1 MSRRRLIPAIAG
13 SLALATLTLMPLS
26 SATAEPT
33 GVPAADDIVGAG
45 SDTTMFALDNL
56 AYGTT
61 IDGVF
66 VPGYNQGKTSALL
79 QSWDAG
85 PSYTANI
92 TPKAGAAETTRPNG
106 SGDGKSRLYGSGDNP
121 AFNFARSSSALSS
134 TEVSNG
140 LWAVPFAADGLKM
153 AVDSANTNAPAGV
166 TAKQLVDI
174 YQGTTTNWKD
184 LGGQDAPIHPL
195 IPQAGS
201 GTRSF
206 FLGLLKAANGG
217 VDITLDTTKV
227 KETQEHSDTD
237 IKADPDAIAPFST
250 GRARSLSTVKLLAD
264 SAHGGF
270 DATRAVYD
278 VVRQADLT
286 APWFAPIFGEN
297 GFICSDAA
305 KTLIYAGGLDQL
317 ARSNGTTG
325 VCGQPTQGTTTDF
338 TLNGASSS
346 HATATKLGV
355 TISGQKVSLKATVS
369 SDSLTPVGSVTFKD
383 GTKTVGTVNVQGG
396 VGLKTLTGVAPGS
409 HSYKAVYTSSSSLFT
424 GSTSAV
430 RTVAVKGASKTT
442 VSMKSTFSATTRQKA
457 IVAVTTLGH
466 AAAGKVLAKLGTKTL
481 ASGALSRG
489 KVTITLPKLTR
500 GKHTLTFAY
509 LGNATTAASRATKT
523 VTVTR

>member
-1 MSRRRLIPAIAG
+1 MSRRRLSPVLAG
-13 SLALATLTLMPLS
+13 SLALAALTLMPLS
-26 SATAEPT
+26 SASADPT
-33 GVPAADDIVGAG
+33 GTPAADDIVGAG

-56 AYGTT
+56 AYGAT

-79 QSWDAG
+79 QTWDAG
-85 PSYTANI
+85 PSYSPNI
-92 TPKAGAAETTRPNG
+92 TPKTGAAQTTRPNG
-106 SGDGKSRLYGSGDNP
+106 SGDGKSRLFGSGDNP

-134 TEVSNG
+134 TEVSAG

-153 AVDSANTNAPAGV
+153 AVDSASTNAPAGV

-174 YQGTTTNWKD
+174 YQGTVTNWKD

-195 IPQAGS
+195 IPQSGS

-206 FLGLLKAANGG
+206 FLAQLKAANGG

-250 GRARSLSTVKLLAD
+250 GRARSFSTVKLLTD
-264 SAHGGF
+264 TAHGGF
-270 DATRAVYD
+270 DATRAVYN

-286 APWFAPIFGEN
+286 APWFAPIFGKD

-305 KTLIYAGGLDQL
+305 KPLIYAGGLSQL
-317 ARSNGTTG
+317 QRNNGTNG
-325 VCGQPTQGTTTDF
+325 VCGEPTQGATTDF

-346 HATATKLGV
+346 HATTTKLGATV
-355 TISGQKVSLKATVS
+355 SGQKVTLKATVA

-383 GTKTVGTVNVQGG
+383 GTKTVGTVNLQGG
-396 VGLKTLTGVAPGS
+396 VALKTLTGVAPGS
-409 HSYKAVYTSSSSLFT
+409 HTYKAVYTSGSSLFT
-424 GSTSAV
+424 GSTSSV
-430 RTVAVKGASKTT
+430 RSVSVKGASKTT
-442 VSMKSTFSATTRQKA
+442 VSMKSTFPATTRQKA
-457 IVAVTTLGH
+457 VVAVTTLGH
-466 AAAGKVLAKLGTKTL
+466 AATGKVVVKLGAKQVAAGTL
-481 ASGALSRG
+481 ANG
-489 KVTITLPKLTR
+489 KVTITLPKLAR
-500 GKHTLTFAY
+500 GKHTLTFSY
-509 LGNATTAASRATKT
+509 LGNTTTAASRATKT